1 MESSLKHASAD
12 RCLRCSSS
20 LLSVHMPRLLLS
32 LPPLLRQISLRT
44 SSSWSNS
51 LISSSNLRLRLL
63 LAFLCPL
70 PSQEPRR
77 RVRTYFNPSVS
88 CKLKVPIRYAAC
100 GYGAHER
107 RAQVC
112 GLARRHL
119 AWLFPE
125 RSEVMFPM
133 RCFAASTRSCTAGP
147 SPEKRSS
154 SVIQVRMF
162 GFPEYVSLTIQQC
175 DVLHSRSRRGHTW
188 ILRCCTSERTAHSS
202 SNCADRPTSASSS

>member
-12 RCLRCSSS
+12 RCLRCCSS
-20 LLSVHMPRLLLS
+20 LLSVHMPRRLLS
-32 LPPLLRQISLRT
+32 FPPLLRQIPLRT
-44 SSSWSNS
+44 
-51 LISSSNLRLRLL
+51 SSSNLRLRLL

-88 CKLKVPIRYAAC
+88 CKVKVLIRYAAC
-100 GYGAHER
+100 GYAAHEG

-112 GLARRHL
+112 GLALRHL

-147 SPEKRSS
+147 SRKK
-154 SVIQVRMF
+154 
-162 GFPEYVSLTIQQC
+162 
-175 DVLHSRSRRGHTW
+175 GH
-188 ILRCCTSERTAHSS
+188 RA
-202 SNCADRPTSASSS
+202 

>member
-32 LPPLLRQISLRT
+32 LPPLLRQIPLR
-44 SSSWSNS
+44 N
-51 LISSSNLRLRLL
+51 SSSNLRLRLL

-88 CKLKVPIRYAAC
+88 CKVKVPIRYAAC
-100 GYGAHER
+100 GYGAHEG

-147 SPEKRSS
+147 SRKK
-154 SVIQVRMF
+154 
-162 GFPEYVSLTIQQC
+162 
-175 DVLHSRSRRGHTW
+175 GH
-188 ILRCCTSERTAHSS
+188 RA
-202 SNCADRPTSASSS
+202 